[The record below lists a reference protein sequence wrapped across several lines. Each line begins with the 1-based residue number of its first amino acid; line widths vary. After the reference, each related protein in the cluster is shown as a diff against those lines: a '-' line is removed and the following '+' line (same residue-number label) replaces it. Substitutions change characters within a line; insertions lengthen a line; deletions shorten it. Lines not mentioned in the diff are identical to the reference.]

1 MTPDTAAKLL
11 QIPERG
17 IELLQRFEED
27 ENIRKAIS
35 AVQQGFAPADVA
47 RMYELE
53 WDEEE
58 VEEEKPEE
66 HDPEG
71 TIHVYE
77 CTTKRCRQ
85 KGRVATSSVGPDP
98 EWGDPEE
105 VQPPPSCPSCGTMM
119 HYVMTVS
126 HESDINH
133 LKRTYLPKARMHD
146 DMHGVD
152 RSGDRADAGDD
163 DE

>member
-27 ENIRKAIS
+27 ENIKKAIS

-47 RMYELE
+47 SMYELD

-58 VEEEKPEE
+58 IEDDKPEG
-66 HDPEG
+66 HDDEG
-71 TIHVYE
+71 HIHIYE
-77 CTTKRCRQ
+77 CTTKQCRQ
-85 KGRVATSSVGPDP
+85 KGRVATSSTGPDP
-98 EWGDPEE
+98 EWDDPDE
-105 VQPPPSCPSCGTMM
+105 VQPPPSCPSCGQLM
-119 HYVMTVS
+119 HYVMSVVD
-126 HESDINH
+126 ESDINH

-146 DMHGVD
+146 SMHGVD
-152 RSGDRADAGDD
+152 KSSSRDEDGD
-163 DE
+163 E